1 LETTGDYGLRPGGST
16 GLDQVLV
23 QQILKLG
30 SAHLEADGVGVS
42 QIVSD
47 VVDIRLLRGH
57 TAPSAE

>member
-1 LETTGDYGLRPGGST
+1 LRPGGST